1 MKATF
6 ALSALLATVAVALP
20 TRTSMVPGATTS
32 AASMVSKTVHS
43 VLTVTNQQTGKNML
57 VELEQGFAS
66 QLTGLNLGSASSP
79 VGTIVQ
85 TASSLSEL
93 QSLTSGLTGLT
104 FVTSTGEYVLV
115 ELDSVVEGLLATLG
129 LSAVG
134 DVVGTV
140 VYTLEEIV
148 SSAKRSELNNV
159 LSITGLNNEPML
171 VKAESTLA
179 SALGGLDLSSVQGTV
194 GTVVASVP
202 VVSDLAPKASE
213 LGLPTNELFGV
224 LSADGSSALLVRVE
238 SVAGGLTSTVTGLL
252 STLGL
257 GDLTST
263 VGTVVTSA
271 QGATAL

>member
-20 TRTSMVPGATTS
+20 TPTSMVPGAATS

-57 VELEQGFAS
+57 VELEQGFAN

-93 QSLTSGLTGLT
+93 KSLTSGLTGLT
-104 FVTSTGEYVLV
+104 FVTSTGDYVLV
-115 ELDSVVEGLLATLG
+115 ELDNTVEGLLATLG

-140 VYTLEEIV
+140 VSTLESVV
-148 SSAKRSELNNV
+148 SSVKRSELNNV
-159 LSITGLNNEPML
+159 LSITGLNNEPIL
-171 VKAESTLA
+171 IKAESTLA
-179 SALGGLDLSSVQGTV
+179 SALGGLDLSSVKGTV

-202 VVSDLAPKASE
+202 GVSDLASKASE

-271 QGATAL
+271 QGVTAL

>member
-20 TRTSMVPGATTS
+20 TPTSIVPGAATS
-32 AASMVSKTVHS
+32 SAVSTVSKTVHS

-57 VELEQGFAS
+57 VELEQGFAN

-79 VGTIVQ
+79 VGKIVQ
-85 TASSLSEL
+85 TAGSLSEL

-115 ELDSVVEGLLATLG
+115 ELDNTVEGLLASLG

-134 DVVGTV
+134 EVVGTV
-140 VYTLEEIV
+140 VSTLEGVV
-148 SSAKRSELNNV
+148 SNLKRSELNNV
-159 LSITGLNNEPML
+159 LSITGLNNEPIL
-171 VKAESTLA
+171 VNAESTLTNA
-179 SALGGLDLSSVQGTV
+179 LDLSAVKGTV

-202 VVSDLAPKASE
+202 GVSDLASKASE

-238 SVAGGLTSTVTGLL
+238 SLAGGLTSTVTGLL

-257 GDLTST
+257 GDLTTT

-271 QGATAL
+271 QGVTAL

>member
-20 TRTSMVPGATTS
+20 TPTSLIPGAATS
-32 AASMVSKTVHS
+32 AASTVSKTVHS

-85 TASSLSEL
+85 TAGSLSEL

-115 ELDSVVEGLLATLG
+115 ELDNTVEGLLATLG

-140 VYTLEEIV
+140 VSTLEGV
-148 SSAKRSELNNV
+148 ASSAKRSELNNV
-159 LSITGLNNEPML
+159 LSITGLNNEPIL
-171 VKAESTLA
+171 VKAESTLT
-179 SALGGLDLSSVQGTV
+179 SALGGLDLSSVKGTV

-202 VVSDLAPKASE
+202 GVSDLASKASE

-224 LSADGSSALLVRVE
+224 MSADGSSALLVRVE
-238 SVAGGLTSTVTGLL
+238 SLAGGLTSTVTGLL

-263 VGTVVTSA
+263 VGTVVGSA
-271 QGATAL
+271 QGVTAL

>member
-20 TRTSMVPGATTS
+20 TPTSMVPGAASS
-32 AASMVSKTVHS
+32 AVSMVSKTVHS

-66 QLTGLNLGSASSP
+66 QLTGLNLGNPTSS

-115 ELDSVVEGLLATLG
+115 QLDSTVEGLLATLG

-140 VYTLEEIV
+140 VSTLESV
-148 SSAKRSELNNV
+148 ASNAKRSELNNV
-159 LSITGLNNEPML
+159 LSITGLNNEPIL
-171 VKAESTLA
+171 VKAESTLTD
-179 SALGGLDLSSVQGTV
+179 ALSPVQGTV

-202 VVSDLAPKASE
+202 EVSDLASKASE

-224 LSADGSSALLVRVE
+224 ASADGASVLLVRVE
-238 SVAGGLTSTVTGLL
+238 SLAGGLTPTVTGLL
-252 STLGL
+252 SGLGL

-263 VGTVVTSA
+263 VGTVVSSA
-271 QGATAL
+271 QGVTSL